1 MNTFGRNFRLTT
13 FGESHGAAVGGVID
27 GMPPRVKVDMDRVQA
42 ELTRRRPGQGALTS
56 GRKEEDI
63 VRILSGISSDGL
75 TLGTPIGFIIENK
88 DARSEDY
95 ENLRHVFRPSHAD
108 YTYFARYGIRDHRG
122 GGRASARETACRVVG
137 GAFARQVLEARGIRV
152 MAFTRRIGRVE
163 MPDSVDVSPGLV
175 ELSAV
180 RCPETVTS
188 EKMVRL
194 IESVRADG
202 DSVGGIAECRISGV
216 AAGGDPVFGK
226 LDAALAAAMM
236 GIPAAKGVEFG
247 MGFDGCCRLG
257 SETVDEFG
265 SGFRTLSNNSGGIQG
280 GISNGA
286 DIVFRVAF
294 KPVATLMRTLRAA
307 TDCGG
312 VEELKARG
320 RHDPC
325 VLPRAVPV
333 VEAMAAMTV
342 LDAVMEI

>member
-180 RCPETVTS
+180 RCPEAVTS
-188 EKMVRL
+188 EEMVRL

-202 DSVGGIAECRISGV
+202 DSVGGIAECWIS
-216 AAGGDPVFGK
+216 
-226 LDAALAAAMM
+226 
-236 GIPAAKGVEFG
+236 E
-247 MGFDGCCRLG
+247 
-257 SETVDEFG
+257 
-265 SGFRTLSNNSGGIQG
+265 
-280 GISNGA
+280 
-286 DIVFRVAF
+286 
-294 KPVATLMRTLRAA
+294 
-307 TDCGG
+307 
-312 VEELKARG
+312 
-320 RHDPC
+320 
-325 VLPRAVPV
+325 
-333 VEAMAAMTV
+333 
-342 LDAVMEI
+342 